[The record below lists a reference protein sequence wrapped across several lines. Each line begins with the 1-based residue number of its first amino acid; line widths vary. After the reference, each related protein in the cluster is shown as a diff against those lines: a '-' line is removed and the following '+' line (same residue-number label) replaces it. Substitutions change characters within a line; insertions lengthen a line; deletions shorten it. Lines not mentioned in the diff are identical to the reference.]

1 MSRNPSPRD
10 PAAALQPLALPL
22 FDGLSVEPGAE
33 QGRLAWRSG
42 HAALRDCLLNI
53 LLTRPGERL
62 MRPNFGAGLR
72 DFIHLP
78 NNGPTRALLADAA
91 LRALVRD
98 GPRILVDE
106 VHALAD
112 ARSPSRVNLSVR
124 YRLRATGRSERF
136 DLALD
141 LGTTLAAPR

>member
-1 MSRNPSPRD
+1 MSTRSLTD
-10 PAAALQPLALPL
+10 PAAALQPVALPL
-22 FDGLSVEPGAE
+22 FDGLTLDPGAA
-33 QGRLAWRSG
+33 QGRLAWRRG

-62 MRPNFGAGLR
+62 MRPAFGAGIR

-78 NNGPTRALLADAA
+78 NNETTRALLADAA

-98 GPRILVDE
+98 EPRILVDE
-106 VHALAD
+106 VQALPDAHA
-112 ARSPSRVNLSVR
+112 PSRVNLSVR

>member
-1 MSRNPSPRD
+1 MSASTATAPD

-22 FDGLSVEPGAE
+22 FDGLDA
-33 QGRLAWRSG
+33 QGRLAWRRG
-42 HAALRDCLLNI
+42 HPALRDCLLNI

-62 MRPNFGAGLR
+62 MRPGFGAGIR

-78 NNGPTRALLADAA
+78 NNETTRALLADTV
-91 LRALVRD
+91 LRALARD
-98 GPRILVDE
+98 EPRILVEE
-106 VHALAD
+106 VRALAE

-124 YRLRATGRSERF
+124 YRLRVTGAAERL

>member
-1 MSRNPSPRD
+1 MIACLVQGALAADPQERVASNGSRFWTANVRV
-10 PAAALQPLALPL
+10 PAGADALFVGMTTFSETA
-22 FDGLSVEPGAE
+22 
-33 QGRLAWRSG
+33 
-42 HAALRDCLLNI
+42 
-53 LLTRPGERL
+53 GERL
-62 MRPNFGAGLR
+62 MRPAFGAGIR

-78 NNGPTRALLADAA
+78 NNETTRALLADAA

-98 GPRILVDE
+98 EPRILVEE
-106 VHALAD
+106 VQALPELRA
-112 ARSPSRVNLSVR
+112 PSRVNLSVR